1 MVLVDCTVKVDI
13 VLAGSFVPMQQVFST
28 TAPASDQQTLYDA
41 HKPRSTS
48 LCAWMGGDNS
58 NMFMREIDSTTGTTR
73 LQIDVNENDLDTV
86 KFTQTLDL
94 VTACGNRP
102 YVLASSWI
110 PVEQLCNLLDGK
122 EKCFCM
128 SSNFDKNAVVMTFTN
143 VGTDTKRL
151 RALKLNASALRNM
164 DKMNHF
170 VQNLSQHLQNTVSSL
185 EISPSIGA
193 TQFIPINTITYLP
206 MQNVC
211 SCYAVIPRLFSKIK
225 NTPVTLPW
233 LMYDMYQA
241 LHLTQFHPTLLQA
254 LPDADLITRF
264 GCPMIQ
270 NRCNCALTSPYSED
284 LTSDQFGRAT
294 KGTEEISLT
303 FSQMAFRAQ
312 QTQSDYS
319 PPQFNKLHSA
329 YLDQYISTLKEV
341 QQENNQ
347 HLATAAIQ
355 GPVKMRKTIAACID
369 DCENGA
375 QGFILQHKAL
385 KNLYEQINQDPRRL
399 LSLIKE
405 TARQYPH
412 LFANITPSVHESM
425 APVLFR
431 LAKAAHEKTWETSM
445 TVVTARNRAMEAVA
459 SATGVQQLAGHGVCM
474 GRVTTASNEYVYPP
488 MEATTSMKVQP
499 AKQHLQRKADIVCK
513 MLDGSLKTFSL
524 SEYATILA
532 QNVHHML
539 SISPFSLIQANISD
553 SVEYKNDWTKSPF
566 YVGAFYTGFVMH
578 SNSLGCIPC
587 TNTKQTA
594 SFGAPVPHLNCEQ
607 TCALPI
613 PMLDTDMDK
622 YEFDQFLT
630 SLSTEV
636 WPPAASKDDIDKMLA
651 MLAPVDPLP
660 LSSMLTEKN
669 YKQHLTT
676 LISCAYDDPAHRHI
690 ARFVLSKLAE
700 RFNQLQEKAAQN
712 DDGHRLHVN
721 GNYHSATINI
731 IIDLNKD
738 GETMKS
744 STIKNL
750 QQAIND
756 TGMQTLVQCPF
767 KEQKIE
773 RQMQLESI
781 HPFYLC
787 DQGNGIVHSFAHQL
801 A

>member
-1 MVLVDCTVKVDI
+1 MVFLDCTVKIDMA
-13 VLAGSFVPMQQVFST
+13 LGGNFVSLPQVFPT
-28 TAPASDQQTLYDA
+28 TCQTEFDA

-48 LCAWMGGDNS
+48 LCAWMGGENP
-58 NMFMREIDSTTGTTR
+58 NMFMREVDPTTSTVR
-73 LQIDVNENDLDTV
+73 LQLHVNENDVDTI
-86 KFTQTLDL
+86 KFLQTLDV

-102 YVLASSWI
+102 YVLASSFL
-110 PVEQLCNLLDGK
+110 PVAQLCDLLETK

-128 SSNFDKNAVVMTFTN
+128 TSNFDRNAVVMTFTN
-143 VGTDTKRL
+143 NNTNISQL
-151 RALKLNASALRNM
+151 RTLQMKASALHNI
-164 DKMNHF
+164 DKLNTF
-170 VQNLSQHLQNTVSSL
+170 VQNLSQHLQGAVSSL

-193 TQFIPINTITYLP
+193 TQFIPMNTVTFLP
-206 MQNVC
+206 MQNVS
-211 SCYAVIPRLFSKIK
+211 SCYALVPRLFQMIK
-225 NTPVTLPW
+225 NTPVSLPW

-241 LHLTQFHPTLLQA
+241 IHLTQLHPMLLQA
-254 LPDADLITRF
+254 LPDSDLITRF

-312 QTQSDYS
+312 QTQPDYS
-319 PPQFNKLHSA
+319 PPQFNKLKSA
-329 YLDQYISTLKEV
+329 FLDQYISTLKKA
-341 QQENNQ
+341 QEDNNR

-385 KNLYEQINQDPRRL
+385 KNLYEQIDQDPKRL
-399 LSLIKE
+399 LSLMKE

-412 LFANITPSVHESM
+412 LFLNITPSVHESM

-459 SATGVQQLAGHGVCM
+459 QTTGVQQLAGHGVCM
-474 GRVTTASNEYVYPP
+474 GRVTTANNEYIYPP

-499 AKQHLQRKADIVCK
+499 AKQQLQRKSDIACK
-513 MLDGSLKTFSL
+513 MRDGSLKKFSL
-524 SEYATILA
+524 SEYATVLA
-532 QNVHHML
+532 QNIHHML
-539 SISPFSLIQANISD
+539 SISPFSMIQANISD
-553 SVEYKNDWTKSPF
+553 SAEYKHDWTKSPF

-587 TNTKQTA
+587 TNTNQSS

-613 PMLDTDMDK
+613 PMLDSNMDK
-622 YEFDQFLT
+622 REFDNLLT
-630 SLSTEV
+630 EMSTEI

-651 MLAPVDPLP
+651 FVAPVDPIP
-660 LSSMLTEKN
+660 LSSLLTEKN
-669 YKQHLTT
+669 YKKHLTT
-676 LISCAYDDPAHRHI
+676 LISCAYDEPQHRHM
-690 ARFVLSKLAE
+690 AQFVLSKLAE
-700 RFNQLQEKAAQN
+700 RFNQLQENARQN

-744 STIKNL
+744 STINNL
-750 QQAIND
+750 EQAID
-756 TGMQTLVQCPF
+756 DLGLQTLVDCPY
-767 KEQKIE
+767 KQQKIE
-773 RQMQLESI
+773 RQMKLDSV

-787 DQGNGIVHSFAHQL
+787 DQGNGIVHSFKHRL